1 MSDPFFTYSFD
12 PFFVH
17 VNIIS
22 RLLPRRQNAD
32 VTIFL
37 PTISCLVVS
46 TAKKHSTRPW
56 SESQAPVQYVQ
67 QPRRQCTYI
76 IYENGKVS
84 LGSSLGSPT
93 TGHSDL
99 LLRDKNTKARRFV
112 FERARHF
119 CHEVINKRH
128 PVIATV
134 RPWLIHPLRRAR
146 L

>member
-1 MSDPFFTYSFD
+1 MIRKTCIENYIVKKISIWNVRSFFYLFIWSF
-12 PFFVH
+12 FC
-17 VNIIS
+17 ICKYYIQT
-22 RLLPRRQNAD
+22 PRRQNAD

-67 QPRRQCTYI
+67 RRQCTYI

-84 LGSSLGSPT
+84 LGSSFDSPT
-93 TGHSDL
+93 TGHCDL

-112 FERARHF
+112 RTGASLLSRSY
-119 CHEVINKRH
+119 
-128 PVIATV
+128 
-134 RPWLIHPLRRAR
+134 
-146 L
+146 